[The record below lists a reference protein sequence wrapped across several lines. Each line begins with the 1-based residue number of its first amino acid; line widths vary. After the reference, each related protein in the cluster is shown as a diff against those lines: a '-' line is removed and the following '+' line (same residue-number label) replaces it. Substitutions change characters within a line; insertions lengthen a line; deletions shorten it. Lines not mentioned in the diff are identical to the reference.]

1 MLLKCTC
8 HFTACDLLQGFMWLW
23 MDVCSRSKVLAAMEN
38 AIVSKRMCASVL
50 KMMQLWRKLPK
61 DNVLKILESSS
72 RISRNLDMAQGFGE
86 LQELS
91 KSLGLSAT
99 ELELCFMRDE
109 AVKEGFEQ
117 EQMDDERHKMK
128 HGQEKVA
135 DLTPS
140 HVVSDQSYCITATA
154 KTCFEDFQNIFHNSS
169 SPSGRALRSAARSI
183 FLSAASAPTS
193 FKGGEQ
199 GGHAPEQSGGCS
211 VFSTSEASIID
222 SSARFISQH
231 SSPVEEGSHPFE
243 VPCSAISSADQVL
256 QDKEQS
262 RSKTLISEFTCVR
275 LALTN
280 THTNAHKHS
289 QY

>member
-1 MLLKCTC
+1 
-8 HFTACDLLQGFMWLW
+8 
-23 MDVCSRSKVLAAMEN
+23 
-38 AIVSKRMCASVL
+38 
-50 KMMQLWRKLPK
+50 
-61 DNVLKILESSS
+61 
-72 RISRNLDMAQGFGE
+72 
-86 LQELS
+86 
-91 KSLGLSAT
+91 
-99 ELELCFMRDE
+99 
-109 AVKEGFEQ
+109 
-117 EQMDDERHKMK
+117 MDDERHKMK

-135 DLTPS
+135 DLNPS

-222 SSARFISQH
+222 SSARFI
-231 SSPVEEGSHPFE
+231 
-243 VPCSAISSADQVL
+243 QVL
-256 QDKEQS
+256 QEEQS